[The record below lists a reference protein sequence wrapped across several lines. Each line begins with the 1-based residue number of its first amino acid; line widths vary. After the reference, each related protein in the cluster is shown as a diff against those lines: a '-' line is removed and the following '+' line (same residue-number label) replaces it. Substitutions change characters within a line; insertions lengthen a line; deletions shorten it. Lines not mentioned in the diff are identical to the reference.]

1 MIVQTQSED
10 DFELMAFK
18 KMRKHQ
24 PRIGLRAEH
33 LRRGGRKCKG
43 PEAKQKFNVFEF
55 PFVKTNVDAN
65 LSLGTTKGP

>member
-43 PEAKQKFNVFEF
+43 PEAKQKFNVFEAR
-55 PFVKTNVDAN
+55 KRGH
-65 LSLGTTKGP
+65 LSGRKQDRR